1 VRSWWKSDYETAGAV
16 FFPHSGK
23 RMLVRRISLVFSIS
37 ASGDWRAYDQSM
49 ILLITPSARGQECA
63 DALQLATGDQT
74 HWAHILQ
81 EAATRLREQNYSAVI
96 IDQFLLET
104 EPEESDRMLEH
115 LGTAFPVYIN
125 FAVTGMERLVREV
138 RSALHRRQRE
148 ETSARRAVE
157 EQMRSE
163 MRETLTVML
172 LSCELAMAVPGVP
185 VPAVEKIRAI
195 DNLARELRV
204 QLNAAN

>member
-1 VRSWWKSDYETAGAV
+1 
-16 FFPHSGK
+16 
-23 RMLVRRISLVFSIS
+23 VFSIS
-37 ASGDWRAYDQSM
+37 ASGDWRACDHSV
-49 ILLITPSARGQECA
+49 ILLITPSARGQECG
-63 DALQLATGDQT
+63 DALQLATGDGNPLG
-74 HWAHILQ
+74 APAAG
-81 EAATRLREQNYSAVI
+81 AATRLREPNYSAVI
-96 IDQFLLET
+96 VDQFLPET

-115 LGTAFPVYIN
+115 RGTAFPVYIN
-125 FAVTGMERLVREV
+125 SAVTGMERLVREV
-138 RSALHRRQRE
+138 RSALHRRLRE

-157 EQMRSE
+157 EQMRSG

-172 LSCELAMAVPGVP
+172 LSCELVMAVPGVP

>member
-1 VRSWWKSDYETAGAV
+1 VRSWWKSDYETAALC
-16 FFPHSGK
+16 FFRTRENG
-23 RMLVRRISLVFSIS
+23 RWRGGISLVFSIS

-63 DALQLATGDQT
+63 DALQLATGDET

-104 EPEESDRMLEH
+104 EPEESDRTLEH